1 MPFLTALAVDVAT
14 TGTDPR
20 SDAVVEIASVAIR
33 FDLDTGRH
41 DIFQTLSN
49 SLVDPGREIPATAS
63 AVHHLTAE
71 HVRGQPDLAQA
82 LESLCQAASAYR
94 PTMLVAHD
102 ATFAAG
108 FLPDLARTLTPENPD
123 WVCTLRLARH
133 AWPDA
138 PAFGLQA
145 LCYHRALMQGGARSN
160 EAHQAWYN
168 AACCA
173 ALLADLCRAMA
184 AAGQPVTEARLRKR
198 PEAVPLLRQ
207 RGAVPCAGAP
217 GGA

>member
-14 TGTDPR
+14 TGADPR

-33 FDLDTGRH
+33 IDLDTGRH

-49 SLVDPGREIPATAS
+49 TLVDPGREIPATAS

-71 HVRGQPDLAQA
+71 HVCGQPALAQA

-102 ATFAAG
+102 AAFAAG
-108 FLPDLARTLTPENPD
+108 FLPDLARTLTPEHPG
-123 WVCTLRLARH
+123 WVCTLLLARH

-138 PAFGLQA
+138 PSFGLQA
-145 LCYHRALMQGGARSN
+145 LRYHRALLQGSARSN
-160 EAHQAWYN
+160 EAHQAWFN

-184 AAGQPVTEARLRKR
+184 AAGQPTTAARLRER
-198 PEAVPLLRQ
+198 PEAVPLLRH
-207 RGAVPCAGAP
+207 R
-217 GGA
+217 

>member
-14 TGTDPR
+14 TGADPR

-33 FDLDTGRH
+33 IDLDTGRH

-49 SLVDPGREIPATAS
+49 ALVDPGREIPATAS

-71 HVRGQPDLAQA
+71 HVRGQPALAQA

-102 ATFAAG
+102 AAFAAG
-108 FLPDLARTLTPENPD
+108 FLPDLAPTLTPEHPG

-138 PAFGLQA
+138 PSFGS
-145 LCYHRALMQGGARSN
+145 RRS
-160 EAHQAWYN
+160 ATTGP
-168 AACCA
+168 C
-173 ALLADLCRAMA
+173 CRAVPA
-184 AAGQPVTEARLRKR
+184 ATRPTRPGSTPPAARPCSPTSAAPWRPPVS
-198 PEAVPLLRQ
+198 P
-207 RGAVPCAGAP
+207 
-217 GGA
+217 